1 MQKKRSRCRRPIS
14 AEGKAIKAML
24 IEVDMT
30 QADFCRKYNIPQNRM
45 SDIIHTDV
53 TSRRMI
59 SWRLKIYEILK
70 QLLEEVAG

>member
-1 MQKKRSRCRRPIS
+1 MFKVQKQKRPMS

-24 IEVDMT
+24 LELGMT
-30 QADFCRKYNIPQNRM
+30 QAEFCRKYGIPQNRL

-59 SWRLKIYEILK
+59 PYRLKIYQILK
-70 QLLEEVAG
+70 ELSKEVAG

>member
-1 MQKKRSRCRRPIS
+1 MFKVQKQKRPVS

-24 IEVDMT
+24 LELGMT
-30 QADFCRKYNIPQNRM
+30 QADFCRKYDIPQNRL

-59 SWRLKIYEILK
+59 PYRLKIYRILK
-70 QLLEEVAG
+70 ELLEGVAG